1 MIDWPLA
8 FSTISQALKLMDEFR
23 KIDKELSEAD
33 LKLKIVDLT
42 TALANLKLTLI
53 DAQYE
58 ASEKDKEIE
67 RIKSVNKRVAD
78 DLVEHRGYLYR
89 TQPDSDKPAGNP
101 FCPVCYQKHGLLFE
115 TSDTHIAGRPRKC
128 PHCDAMYMGMTTFIN

>member
-8 FSTISQALKLMDEFR
+8 FSTVSQALKLTNELHE
-23 KIDKELSEAD
+23 IDKHLSEAD
-33 LKLKIVDLT
+33 LKLKIADLT
-42 TALANLKLTLI
+42 AALANLKLTLI

-78 DLVEHRGYLYR
+78 GLVEHYGYLYR
-89 TQPDSDKPAGNP
+89 KQADKDQPAGNP

-115 TSDTHIAGRPRKC
+115 TSDTNISGNPRKC
-128 PHCDAMYMGMTTFIN
+128 PNCNALYKGMSTFIN